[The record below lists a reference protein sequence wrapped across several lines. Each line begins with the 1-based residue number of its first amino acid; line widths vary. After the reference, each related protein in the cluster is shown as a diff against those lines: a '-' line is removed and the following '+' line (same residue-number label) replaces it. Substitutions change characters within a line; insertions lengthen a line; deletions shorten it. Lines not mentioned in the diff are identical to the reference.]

1 MMTDLQRG
9 LRHSHTVTVTN
20 AYSPSHLAPT
30 VVLSTPSM
38 IGFMERAAT
47 MAVQDALGHR
57 TSVGTHV
64 NVSHEAAAREGE
76 AVTFEATLTAIDG
89 RRLEFDVMARVGD
102 RVIGRGS
109 HQRTII
115 DREGFGR
122 DRIQPS

>member
-1 MMTDLQRG
+1 MTELERG
-9 LRHSHTVTVTN
+9 LKHRHTVIVTE
-20 AYSPSHLAPT
+20 AHSPSHLAPT

-47 MAVQDALGHR
+47 KAVQASLGDL

-64 NVSHEAAAREGE
+64 NVSHEAAARAGE
-76 AVTFEATLTAIDG
+76 TVTFEATLTDIDG
-89 RRLEFDVMARVGD
+89 RRLEFAVIARVD
-102 RVIGRGS
+102 DKVIGRGT

-122 DRIQPS
+122 IRIRPS